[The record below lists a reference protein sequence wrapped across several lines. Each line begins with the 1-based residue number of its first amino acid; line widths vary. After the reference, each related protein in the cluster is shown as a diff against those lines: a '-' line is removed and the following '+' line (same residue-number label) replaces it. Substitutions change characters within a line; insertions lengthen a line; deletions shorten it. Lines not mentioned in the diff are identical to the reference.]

1 MIDYIKIAKEYA
13 AEHKC
18 DIVQPSVE
26 RNGYKY
32 FHLDFTGRPRYTGLP
47 NIIKISPS
55 GKAQRVLDFDD
66 IFFAYN
72 NRTISGEQ
80 SV

>member
-13 AEHKC
+13 VEHKW
-18 DIVQPSVE
+18 DIVQPSAE

-47 NIIKISPS
+47 YIIKISPS
-55 GKAQRVLDFDD
+55 GKVKRVVDFDE
-66 IFFAYN
+66 IFWAYDR
-72 NRTISGEQ
+72 RTITGEQ